1 MKPTVRLVLITALR
15 DRLFASLLG
24 LEAVVLAAA
33 LFVGDSLFF
42 EAQASAL
49 VFAAGAARVA
59 VILGVTVFVGF
70 HIERLYDTRE
80 IEAILSRTI
89 SRGGFIA
96 SYWLGLIAVAAVFI
110 FPVVCFLAVFHM
122 SAVGAVWWSVN
133 LILECGIVL
142 AFAMCVGIIL
152 ERAIPT
158 VFATAAFYAL
168 ARLVSFFLGI
178 VVNGDL
184 DQINRATNPVMV
196 AVAMVIPRLDL
207 FSQTNWLVYG
217 LGPQDKFYVMPLQAA
232 LYVPLL
238 LFMAA
243 FDLRRKDF

>member
-15 DRLFASLLG
+15 DRLFVSLLG

-59 VILGVTVFVGF
+59 VVLGVTIFVGF

-96 SYWLGLIAVAAVFI
+96 SYWLGLVAVAAVFI
-110 FPVVCFLAVFHM
+110 FPVVCFLALFHM
-122 SAVGAVWWSVN
+122 SGLGAVWWSVN
-133 LILECGIVL
+133 LILESGIVL
-142 AFAMCVGIIL
+142 AFAMCVGVIL

-168 ARLVSFFLGI
+168 ARLVSFLLGI
-178 VVNGDL
+178 VDNG
-184 DQINRATNPVMV
+184 QIELGQLSNPVME

-207 FSQTNWLVYG
+207 FCQTNWLVYG
-217 LGPQDKFYVMPLQAA
+217 LGPQDKFFIMPLQAA

-238 LFMAA
+238 LFMAT

>member
-49 VFAAGAARVA
+49 VFAAGTARVA
-59 VILGVTVFVGF
+59 VVLGVTIFVGF

-96 SYWLGLIAVAAVFI
+96 SYWLGLVAVAMVFI
-110 FPVVCFLAVFHM
+110 FPVVCFIAVFHM
-122 SAVGAVWWSVN
+122 SGAGAVWWSVN
-133 LILECGIVL
+133 LVLECGIVL
-142 AFAMCVGIIL
+142 AFAMCVGVIL

-168 ARLVSFFLGI
+168 ARLVSFLIGI
-178 VVNGDL
+178 VAYGNVEK
-184 DQINRATNPVMV
+184 INLVSNPVMV
-196 AVAMVIPRLDL
+196 AVAMLIPRLDL
-207 FSQTNWLVYG
+207 FCQTNWLVYG
-217 LGPQDKFYVMPLQAA
+217 LGPQDNFYVMPLQAM

-238 LFMAA
+238 LFMAG